1 MLGLNVHMRSS
12 APEPTATIGDVAVRF
27 GLPQHVLRHW
37 ESVGLLTP
45 VRDSSGHR
53 RYGPAEL
60 ARIAM
65 ILMGKEAG
73 FGLGELQVVLSGPD
87 PMRHADRL
95 RRHVAVLDRRIA
107 EATAAKEL
115 IEHALACPLPFDECL
130 HAREQIDARIPA
142 GPG

>member
-1 MLGLNVHMRSS
+1 MLGLNVRMTSS
-12 APEPTATIGDVAVRF
+12 APESVATIGDVAVRF

-45 VRDSSGHR
+45 ARDSSGHR
-53 RYGPAEL
+53 RYGPAEP

-73 FGLGELQVVLSGPD
+73 SGLGELQVLLSGPD

-95 RRHVAVLDRRIA
+95 RRHVAVLDRGSPR
-107 EATAAKEL
+107 
-115 IEHALACPLPFDECL
+115 P
-130 HAREQIDARIPA
+130 RRRRS
-142 GPG
+142 